1 MNLRRYF
8 FTLLVALPL
17 LCGSLS
23 AQEVDKDGEFYLG
36 FSGSAVFRRS
46 GFKAGPGFTAA
57 FGYAFKEGFSTEIEW
72 GYQKAGIG
80 NRIENSSRNIPPLT
94 FSGPDGQVSQ
104 PDATIITPV
113 IGLDGEIKTQSLMGN
128 FYYRYPKWRVSP
140 YAGFGLGAFFHDG
153 NIIVTYENECGLPA
167 SFGVCSVFGG
177 AAILSQSHT
186 RIPVLPIRSW
196 EVSRFGSTSAWS
208 SGLAIA
214 FAQIGGRRSM
224 LTLLRRASDSGF
236 DFSVAFSGC
245 DEWYP
250 CLV

>member
-1 MNLRRYF
+1 MATMNLHRYF
-8 FTLLVALPL
+8 LILLVVLPL

-23 AQEVDKDGEFYLG
+23 AQEVDKDGEFYLD
-36 FSGSAVFRRS
+36 FAGSAVFRRS

-128 FYYRYPKWRVSP
+128 VYYRYPKWRVSP

-153 NIIVTYENECGLPA
+153 NIIVTYENECVPSA
-167 SFGVCSVFGG
+167 SFCPVFGG
-177 AAILSQSHT
+177 GAGPLTLGLS
-186 RIPVLPIRSW
+186 
-196 EVSRFGSTSAWS
+196 EDSRFAYQLM
-208 SGLAIA
+208 SGLSVRASPRLE
-214 FAQIGGRRSM
+214 FRVGYRFRSN
-224 LTLLRRASDSGF
+224 RRAEIDADLIEAGIRF
-236 DFSVAFSGC
+236 R
-245 DEWYP
+245 
-250 CLV
+250 L